1 MKGSLTVKAGGDYAG
16 GLVGEGSGTVIGDSS
31 QNRLQKLTFWKYNNP
46 RDFPQQRSTT
56 IEGLESVTATLLRGW
71 HRRQSAT
78 DNGSWVAQQC
88 GENWRYRH
96 AQEVRPVC
104 RVHRGEHVCHR
115 SGIRFDGD
123 GWFILCGRCH
133 RMRHRRRRGQHE
145 PYQSGHGLGQ
155 GRSRRFYWLLWTRR
169 RRWCRRAQC
178 AWAYQAFRSAIGC
191 PIFFG
196 CSHCIECERHRQRI
210 HGQGDRQE
218 REQRDHRLRCGRFLW
233 SGQQHQDPRKPC
245 DEPQVGRGR
254 YQHIRW
260 HRGWFRGLLHHR
272 RPRRRT

>member
-1 MKGSLTVKAGGDYAG
+1 MGTGTRHGRCRGRIAAETAHQAVAKFLSGSGSGAGELLSIVGVNPSVILGTQMKGSLTVAAGGDYAG

-31 QNRLQKLTFWKYNNP
+31 QNRLQNLTFWKYNNP

-123 GWFILCGRCH
+123 GRFILCGRCH
-133 RMRHRRRRGQHE
+133 RMRHR
-145 PYQSGHGLGQ
+145 
-155 GRSRRFYWLLWTRR
+155 W
-169 RRWCRRAQC
+169 
-178 AWAYQAFRSAIGC
+178 
-191 PIFFG
+191 
-196 CSHCIECERHRQRI
+196 
-210 HGQGDRQE
+210 
-218 REQRDHRLRCGRFLW
+218 
-233 SGQQHQDPRKPC
+233 
-245 DEPQVGRGR
+245 
-254 YQHIRW
+254 
-260 HRGWFRGLLHHR
+260 
-272 RPRRRT
+272 